1 MKNLKFLSVFLS
13 ALLLLLCLPL
23 PASALAEPVIAAPAA
38 LVMDRSSGEIIWSK
52 GADERVYP
60 ADLTKLMTGLLA
72 VEAVEAGRVS
82 LNDMVT
88 VSERMNDG
96 VPESGVRCGLQV
108 GEQMTLS
115 ALLQC
120 MLIASG
126 DDAANMVADYVG
138 GSAADFVRSMN
149 ERAAALGCAKTHFS
163 NVHGAFSADHYTTP
177 RDFALIAAEC
187 MRHERLTRVCGTAVA
202 ELQETNMT
210 PARTLRN
217 TNALICDESV
227 YGSGYVYEDAAGLKA
242 GYNERA
248 GYAVAAVAGREG
260 VELLCEVF
268 GCAPD
273 ETGRNTCFT
282 GAAGLLD
289 WVFDN
294 YGYQEVLKS
303 TENIASV
310 DVALG
315 QNATYVNLRPATSIT
330 VLLPNDFD
338 SDAFEKDIRVYA
350 LENGEPVKA
359 PVTAGQVLGEVTL
372 RRGDVSYGPVKLVA
386 SSTVELGRMQYIR
399 QQIRAT
405 TQQRN
410 FRIAVA
416 VLALLFLLYLIWVLI
431 YRIRHLKHV
440 YAVRAAERDRLL
452 SAEAAMR
459 AAQEPKTPG
468 IRFFDERGQVSE
480 PESLPQR
487 PEARRTVPEPDGNI
501 VALFTGTKQ
510 ESAPPPAPA
519 DRPTEAADDLLAGAV
534 LVAKAAPPPV
544 QTETAAEKA
553 ERDYF
558 TEFFR
563 QKN

>member
-1 MKNLKFLSVFLS
+1 
-13 ALLLLLCLPL
+13 
-23 PASALAEPVIAAPAA
+23 
-38 LVMDRSSGEIIWSK
+38 
-52 GADERVYP
+52 
-60 ADLTKLMTGLLA
+60 
-72 VEAVEAGRVS
+72 
-82 LNDMVT
+82 
-88 VSERMNDG
+88 
-96 VPESGVRCGLQV
+96 
-108 GEQMTLS
+108 
-115 ALLQC
+115 
-120 MLIASG
+120 
-126 DDAANMVADYVG
+126 
-138 GSAADFVRSMN
+138 
-149 ERAAALGCAKTHFS
+149 
-163 NVHGAFSADHYTTP
+163 
-177 RDFALIAAEC
+177 
-187 MRHERLTRVCGTAVA
+187 
-202 ELQETNMT
+202 
-210 PARTLRN
+210 
-217 TNALICDESV
+217 
-227 YGSGYVYEDAAGLKA
+227 
-242 GYNERA
+242 
-248 GYAVAAVAGREG
+248 
-260 VELLCEVF
+260 
-268 GCAPD
+268 
-273 ETGRNTCFT
+273 
-282 GAAGLLD
+282 
-289 WVFDN
+289 VFDN